1 MATAGR
7 KKNDG
12 RGKTGGRQMGVQNKN
27 KTLKAILAEHSLAYF
42 TPSIETKNRD
52 GEDILVSQ
60 FDRDVSQLDP
70 KDRVKAE
77 ADILRYHTP
86 MMQATSVDM
95 AVADRNRPLTEWL
108 QAKIDGDNAP
118 PKESE

>member
-1 MATAGR
+1 MGR
-7 KKNDG
+7 QKGDG
-12 RGKTGGRQMGVQNKN
+12 RGRLGGRVEGVKNKN
-27 KTLKAILAEHSLAYF
+27 KTLKAILAEHSLEYF

-60 FDRDVSQLDP
+60 FDRDVQQLDP

-95 AVADRNRPLTEWL
+95 AIADRNRPLTERL
-108 QAKIDGDNAP
+108 AAMVDGDAP
-118 PKESE
+118 PNADE

>member
-1 MATAGR
+1 MAKVGRPAG
-7 KKNDG
+7 DG
-12 RGKTGGRQMGVQNKN
+12 KGRHGGRQLGVQNKN
-27 KTLKAILAEHSLAYF
+27 KTLKSILAEHSLAYF

-52 GEDILVSQ
+52 GEEVVVSQ
-60 FDRDVSQLDP
+60 FDMDIRQLDP

-95 AVADRNRPLTEWL
+95 AIADRSRPLTERL
-108 QAKIDGDNAP
+108 AALVDGDVP
-118 PKESE
+118 PKENE